1 MKDHELVQIIASGE
15 ENGAKEFINSYGPM
29 IRYIIA
35 PILLDKREQEECFN
49 DIVMRVVEKIGS
61 YSEEKGSF
69 RSWVSVLTRNTA
81 INFAK
86 KLRREP
92 DTQSLDSDIASSK
105 DNPEEEFIKNETLR
119 KLELIVQNLSERDKV
134 LFYRKFYYCQSVSQ
148 IAAEM
153 GMTQRSAEG
162 RIYRL
167 KKKLREELGGESH
180 E

>member
-1 MKDHELVQIIASGE
+1 MKDYELVQIIASGE
-15 ENGAKEFINSYGPM
+15 ENGAKELINCYGPM

-35 PILLDKREQEECFN
+35 PILSDKREQEECFN

-81 INFAK
+81 LNFAK

-119 KLELIVQNLSERDKV
+119 KLEFIVRNLSERDKV

>member
-15 ENGAKEFINSYGPM
+15 ENGAKEFINRYGPM

-35 PILLDKREQEECFN
+35 PILSDKREQEECFN

-69 RSWVSVLTRNTA
+69 KSWVSVLTRNTA
-81 INFAK
+81 LNFAK
-86 KLRREP
+86 KLRRKP
-92 DTQSLDSDIASSK
+92 DIQSLDSDIASSK

-119 KLELIVQNLSERDKV
+119 KLEFIVQNLSERDKM

-162 RIYRL
+162 WIYRL
-167 KKKLREELGGESH
+167 KRKLREELGGESH